1 MLPGPAELSAVNP
14 YAVHDHGQPACQG
27 HDRLF
32 HPAAPGDLHG
42 PGPEPCDFNRST
54 RLALTL
60 RLRETI
66 HAIKRFRM
74 TLWHRARVKSEEKI
88 KRLRPKEW
96 TESEL
101 RRLRVLAKRKVA
113 AGLVAE
119 LLGRHVRSVKKKARE
134 IGLILSKNLKS
145 SRNP

>member
-1 MLPGPAELSAVNP
+1 M
-14 YAVHDHGQPACQG
+14 
-27 HDRLF
+27 
-32 HPAAPGDLHG
+32 
-42 PGPEPCDFNRST
+42 
-54 RLALTL
+54 
-60 RLRETI
+60 
-66 HAIKRFRM
+66 
-74 TLWHRARVKSEEKI
+74 KSEEKI

-119 LLGRHVRSVKKKARE
+119 LLGRHVGSVKKKARE
-134 IGLILSKNLKS
+134 IGLILSKNLRS